1 MTAKIKILELPW
13 FTSLYEKQ
21 IMALIEAILHNC
33 HSMQNWYLM
42 YNKYIPLN
50 NENEFILIN
59 WH

>member
-42 YNKYIPLN
+42 YNKHIPLI